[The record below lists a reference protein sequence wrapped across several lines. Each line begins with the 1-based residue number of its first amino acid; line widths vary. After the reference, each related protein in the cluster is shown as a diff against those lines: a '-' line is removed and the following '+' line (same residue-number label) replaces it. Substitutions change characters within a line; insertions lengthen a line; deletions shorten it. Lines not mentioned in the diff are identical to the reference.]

1 MYCRVWKKMLTNI
14 ILFNVIVLAFVG
26 GNSMKNNVVTQPKH
40 YTDQIIETIHILDD
54 MGLPRNLER
63 AVEYMMRSEKKGGE
77 EDLKK
82 ALWYLTRDM
91 MIRHNTSP
99 IEIYNIVDGSIDKST
114 EYIKLKE
121 IKNEKHIR

>member
-1 MYCRVWKKMLTNI
+1 
-14 ILFNVIVLAFVG
+14 
-26 GNSMKNNVVTQPKH
+26 MKNNVVTQPKH